1 MSAQLLNLLIIYL
14 EMKNSVNQNIFHAI
28 YIDKSV
34 CIGCTACLKNCPT
47 KAIRIIKGTAAI
59 DKRKCID
66 CGNCIRVC
74 KQNAIKVKQGTIDSI
89 LNYKYRVALI
99 PTVLTGQFKLDVTSD
114 QIYQALHKI
123 GFTHV
128 FEEEMSSMFQ
138 IEAIRKFQKESNVR
152 PVISTF
158 CPAIVRLI
166 QVRFPMLTENLVLI
180 KSLIDITAMTILDY
194 FKSKEIPAEE
204 VGIFYITPCAA
215 KIVAVESPVGDEFTY
230 VTNTLNLDMIYD
242 LISMQLQTLE
252 KDYQKVN
259 RIHLTSQELKWSLTG
274 GEAKHAYGRSLSIDG
289 LSNVTEFLDKVDD
302 EAIDDIDFLEL
313 RACYQSCPGGILC
326 PDNRYLA
333 VEKIQRRARKADEV
347 SDEIPFREIKVDFS
361 YDDIKVPP
369 IKPRQQLGL
378 DENLSV
384 ALQKMAKMQEYLEIL
399 PGFDCGVCGS
409 PDCQSLATDV
419 VNGNAKLTNCVFMQL
434 NYDIANSDAKNDI
447 AEVWGEE
454 RLNEII
460 NNKSNN
466 ED

>member
-1 MSAQLLNLLIIYL
+1 
-14 EMKNSVNQNIFHAI
+14 MKNNTNTIQNIYHAI
-28 YIDKSV
+28 YIDKSA

-47 KAIRIIKGTAAI
+47 KAIRIVKGASVI
-59 DKRKCID
+59 DKRKCVD
-66 CGNCIRVC
+66 CGNCMRVC
-74 KQNAIKVKQGTIDSI
+74 KSNAVKVRQGTIDSI
-89 LNYKYRVALI
+89 SNYKYRVALI
-99 PTVLTGQFKLDVTSD
+99 PTILTGQFKLDVTSD
-114 QIYQALHKI
+114 QIYKALHRI

-128 FEEEMSSMFQ
+128 FEEEMTSMFQ
-138 IEAIRKFQKESNVR
+138 IEAIRKFQQETDVR
-152 PVISTF
+152 PVISSF

-180 KSLIDITAMTILDY
+180 KSLIDLTAMSILDY
-194 FKSKEIPAEE
+194 FKSKDIPAQE

-215 KIVAVESPVGDEFTY
+215 KMVAVRSPVGDEYTY
-230 VTNTLNLDMIYD
+230 VTDTLNLDMIYD
-242 LISMQLQTLE
+242 LISKQLLTID
-252 KDYQKVN
+252 KDCESVS

-333 VEKIQRRARKADEV
+333 VEKIHRRARSADETPEE
-347 SDEIPFREIKVDFS
+347 SLQRGLKIDFS

-369 IKPRQQLGL
+369 VKPRQQLGL

-384 ALQKMAKMQEYLEIL
+384 ALQKMATVREYLEIL

-409 PDCQSLATDV
+409 PDCQSLATDA
-419 VNGNAKLTNCVFMQL
+419 VNNNAKLTNCVFMQYHSAE
-434 NYDIANSDAKNDI
+434 NSENINDIAN
-447 AEVWGEE
+447 VWGEE
-454 RLNEII
+454 KLKKISK
-460 NNKSNN
+460 NKKK
-466 ED
+466 